1 MSETETSQASSKP
14 SKVSREF
21 TIGSFVWRYL
31 LALVLVLVT
40 YNPSEYSAFHWIR
53 TAIADGEL
61 GAVHFFVGIL
71 LLIGW
76 VILWVATW
84 RAMDTLGVVLA
95 TLALGA
101 LVWLLIS
108 SGLLKAESATTIT
121 WIVLIC
127 LASLLGIGLSWSHLW
142 RRLTGQYTVDEE

>member
-1 MSETETSQASSKP
+1 MSETESTQAKSKR

-21 TIGSFVWRYL
+21 TIGSFAWRYAL
-31 LALVLVLVT
+31 ALALVLIT

-53 TAIADGEL
+53 GAIGDGEL
-61 GAVHFFVGIL
+61 GAVHFFIGIL
-71 LLIGW
+71 LVIGW

-84 RAMDTLGVVLA
+84 RSMDTLGVILGA
-95 TLALGA
+95 LALGA

-108 SGLLKAESATTIT
+108 SGLLTAGSATAIT

-127 LASLLGIGLSWSHLW
+127 LGTLLGIGLSWSHLW

>member
-1 MSETETSQASSKP
+1 MSETESTRAGSKR
-14 SKVSREF
+14 SGVSREF
-21 TIGSFVWRYL
+21 TIGSFAWRYAL
-31 LALVLVLVT
+31 ALALVLFT
-40 YNPSEYSAFHWIR
+40 YNPSGFSAIHWIR
-53 TAIADGEL
+53 TAIGDGEL

-84 RAMDTLGVVLA
+84 RAMDTLGVVLGA
-95 TLALGA
+95 LALGA

-108 SGLLKAESATTIT
+108 SGLLKADSASAIS